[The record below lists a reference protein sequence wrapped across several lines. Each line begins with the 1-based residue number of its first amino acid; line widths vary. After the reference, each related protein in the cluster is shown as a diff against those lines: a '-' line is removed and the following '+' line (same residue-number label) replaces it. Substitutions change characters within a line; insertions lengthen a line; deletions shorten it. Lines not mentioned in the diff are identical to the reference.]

1 MSASSSVRRN
11 GYPAQARPSASRA
24 APSANGRAPTEAQA
38 ARPNRD
44 LGTARSAPALGVQA
58 SSSTAEA
65 SRTKQKAKPK
75 PKAKPKT
82 LSIDEDLLPIPHGLL
97 CVICRDPFKDPVF
110 TEDGHSYCR
119 GCILGWFGAHDSRVR
134 EFYEVPANIAPH
146 SRKMP
151 PTLLAPMT
159 QLPLTSRTLQP
170 NIALKQAVEAF
181 RSERPAEEAR
191 ERERRQLLQKVEEAK
206 AAEGDLK
213 SNFNQELEALH
224 GKMQDLQDQLGQAN
238 VDLQAA
244 KEEAVKLQEKAE
256 VCAGDDF
263 DDLEYELAQLES
275 EFGKESAEELGLVR
289 LPPSIG
295 RSEGLGAC
303 AMFYQRTLSTPGL
316 LFKETSHQR
325 QCCDRMLSCATETD
339 CIISAMKTE
348 EQSLVPGSS
357 NDIQT
362 LATPAG
368 GQLAPLVPG
377 KAPKRRQASR
387 RVSWAQFRASKLPQI
402 KADLERQW
410 EMLMADAEARDLL
423 TMRYD
428 SASPHAALVQFREEL
443 DRMIVERTQTLE
455 RGAAASEPATRAPR
469 SSRSDVPPPSAL
481 L

>member
-1 MSASSSVRRN
+1 
-11 GYPAQARPSASRA
+11 
-24 APSANGRAPTEAQA
+24 
-38 ARPNRD
+38 
-44 LGTARSAPALGVQA
+44 
-58 SSSTAEA
+58 
-65 SRTKQKAKPK
+65 AKE
-75 PKAKPKT
+75 KT

-263 DDLEYELAQLES
+263 DELEYELAQLES
-275 EFGKESAEELGLVR
+275 EFEKESTEDLGLIR
-289 LPPSIG
+289 LPYHTEIPGQRPSIE

-316 LFKETSHQR
+316 LFKQTYHRR
-325 QCCDRMLSCATETD
+325 QCSDRMPSCATETD
-339 CIISAMKTE
+339 FISAMKTE

-357 NDIQT
+357 SNAET
-362 LATPAG
+362 PATPA
-368 GQLAPLVPG
+368 GQLAPLAPAG
-377 KAPKRRQASR
+377 KAPKRRQASC

-428 SASPHAALVQFREEL
+428 SASPHAALAQFREEL

-455 RGAAASEPATRAPR
+455 RGAAASGPATRAPR
-469 SSRSDVPPPSAL
+469 SVAQISLLKIQDCEVSRGKTTPSLSRSSSSDVPSPSAL
-481 L
+481 LRRLGCAHGFAQ

>member
-1 MSASSSVRRN
+1 MSSSSSVRRN

-24 APSANGRAPTEAQA
+24 APSVNGRAPTEAQA
-38 ARPNRD
+38 VRSNRD

-65 SRTKQKAKPK
+65 SRAKKKAKPK
-75 PKAKPKT
+75 PKAKEKT

-151 PTLLAPMT
+151 PALLAPMT

-181 RSERPAEEAR
+181 RSERPSEEAR

-263 DDLEYELAQLES
+263 DELEYELAQLES
-275 EFGKESAEELGLVR
+275 EFEKESAEDLGLIR
-289 LPPSIG
+289 LPYHTEIPG
-295 RSEGLGAC
+295 
-303 AMFYQRTLSTPGL
+303 QR
-316 LFKETSHQR
+316 
-325 QCCDRMLSCATETD
+325 
-339 CIISAMKTE
+339 
-348 EQSLVPGSS
+348 
-357 NDIQT
+357 
-362 LATPAG
+362 
-368 GQLAPLVPG
+368 
-377 KAPKRRQASR
+377 PKFSR
-387 RVSWAQFRASKLPQI
+387 
-402 KADLERQW
+402 
-410 EMLMADAEARDLL
+410 
-423 TMRYD
+423 
-428 SASPHAALVQFREEL
+428 
-443 DRMIVERTQTLE
+443 
-455 RGAAASEPATRAPR
+455 PR
-469 SSRSDVPPPSAL
+469 SQSA
-481 L
+481 